1 MLLISFLTYIYKVNR
16 KQVVPHT
23 YILKMTKLIVFYD
36 FFIFMN
42 WHVKKIAYTSCVIRS
57 TNTILYL
64 LVLSKPSWLKHTQ
77 GNYWRCINEAI

>member
-23 YILKMTKLIVFYD
+23 YIFKTTKLVVFYD
-36 FFIFMN
+36 FFILMN
-42 WHVKKIAYTSCVIRS
+42 WHVKKNAYTLSAISS

-64 LVLSKPSWLKHTQ
+64 PVLSEL
-77 GNYWRCINEAI
+77 R

>member
-1 MLLISFLTYIYKVNR
+1 MLIISFLTYIYKVNR

-42 WHVKKIAYTSCVIRS
+42 WHAKKIAYTLSAVRS

-64 LVLSKPSWLKHTQ
+64 LLLSKPSWLEHT
-77 GNYWRCINEAI
+77 

>member
-1 MLLISFLTYIYKVNR
+1 VNR

-23 YILKMTKLIVFYD
+23 YISKMAKLFVFYD

-42 WHVKKIAYTSCVIRS
+42 WHVKKNAYTSSAIRS

-64 LVLSKPSWLKHTQ
+64 LLLCKSSWLKQTQ